1 VSEIVERTYGNWR
14 VPKSPG
20 IAGLDLL
27 GSVLLLG
34 GVLTVIVTIMFA
46 GLFPALGLL
55 MILGLTLGMLT
66 IKDRHGING
75 AQRIA
80 TRRGWRT
87 AYKTRQHQY
96 RSGPIGRVRHGAC
109 QLPGVL
115 APTKLTEFAD
125 SWGRPFAVLSLPTP
139 GHYSITFSAQPEGGS
154 LVDREQ
160 TDEWVARFG
169 LALAQLGEE
178 VGVIAAAVTIET
190 VPDTGRELYQQVA
203 RRIDPNAPALA
214 RATLLEVTDRYP
226 AGSAQT
232 RAWIT
237 LVFASE
243 LDGKRLKVDEFANAV
258 KPRVRALGES
268 FHGSGV
274 GLVQPLSAQELCE
287 TARIAFDPAVGELLE
302 ANRLDG
308 VETPLR
314 WSEVGPTGHQ
324 AGWDSYLHD
333 SGLSVTWGMTIAP
346 RGTVQSSVLT
356 KLLAPSSRV
365 ARKRVTVIYRVI
377 DPGDAATL
385 VERDQ
390 RTAEFNLGTARRK
403 SKSKI
408 AEVEK
413 ADQTAKEQERG
424 AGLVDFAMLVTAT
437 VDANDP
443 DAKAIAEAAIDNLA
457 STARITL
464 RKLYGSQDSA
474 FAASLPL
481 GVLLPDYLRV
491 PKLVQKATA

>member
-46 GLFPALGLL
+46 GLLPALALL
-55 MILGLTLGMLT
+55 LLLGVSLGMLT

-75 AQRIA
+75 AQRVT

-96 RSGPIGRVRHGAC
+96 RSGPIGRTRHGAC

-115 APTKLTEFAD
+115 APTKLTEFSD

-139 GHYSITFSAQPEGGS
+139 GHFSITFSAQPEGGS
-154 LVDREQ
+154 LVDRDQ
-160 TDEWVARFG
+160 TDEWVAQFG
-169 LALAQLGEE
+169 QALGQLGEE

-190 VPDTGRELYQQVA
+190 VPDTGRELHQQVV
-203 RRIDPNAPALA
+203 RRIDANAPALA
-214 RATLLEVTDRYP
+214 RAALLEVAERYP

-243 LDGKRLKVDEFANAV
+243 LDGKRLKVDEFAQAV

-287 TARIAFDPAVGELLE
+287 TARVAFDPAVGELLE
-302 ANRLDG
+302 ENRLDG
-308 VETPLR
+308 VETA
-314 WSEVGPTGHQ
+314 HQ
-324 AGWDSYLHD
+324 TGWDSYLHD
-333 SGLSVTWGMTIAP
+333 SGLSMTWGMTIAP
-346 RGTVQSSVLT
+346 RGTVQSSVLR
-356 KLLAPSSRV
+356 KLLAPSGRV
-365 ARKRVTVIYRVI
+365 ARKRVTIVYRVI
-377 DPGDAATL
+377 DPGDAAVL

-403 SKSKI
+403 SKVKE
-408 AEVEK
+408 AEVLK
-413 ADQTAKEQERG
+413 ADMTAREQERG
-424 AGLVDFAMLVTAT
+424 AGLVDFAILLTAT

-443 DAKAIAEAAIDNLA
+443 DAKQIAEAAIDNLS

-474 FAASLPL
+474 FAACLPL

-491 PKLVQKATA
+491 PKLVQRATA